1 MADFDGAD
9 LRGARFNECQLDG
22 AEFREATMS
31 RVRIIGSVL
40 EDVEID
46 SYVNRVTVNG
56 VDVVPLV
63 EAELDRRHPE
73 RLALRPTDAEG
84 ARAAVEVVEEMWR
97 PTVERVRRAP
107 DAIAHE
113 RVADEWSFVE
123 TLRHLVL
130 VHDGWFVRA
139 VLRDP
144 SPYHPFGLTAAFLD
158 PTELGIDESIRPTLD
173 DVLLVRDE
181 QRQRLR
187 EFLAPITDDDL
198 VRTLEPNAASGFPPP
213 EARTT
218 LDCLRVLFGEEWA
231 HHQFA
236 VRDLDALEA

>member
-1 MADFDGAD
+1 MADFKGAD
-9 LRGARFNECQLDG
+9 LRGTKFDECQLDG
-22 AEFREATMS
+22 AEFRESTMS

-46 SYVNRVTVNG
+46 SYVHRVTVNG

-73 RLALRPTDAEG
+73 RLELRPTDAEG
-84 ARAAVEVVEEMWR
+84 ARAAIDVVEAMWR

-107 DAIAHE
+107 DAVAHQ

-130 VHDGWFVRA
+130 VHDGWFVRS
-139 VLRDP
+139 VLGDP

-158 PTELGIDESIRPTLD
+158 PADLGIDESVTPSLD
-173 DVLLVRDE
+173 EVLLVRDE
-181 QRQRLR
+181 QRQQLR
-187 EFLAPITDDDL
+187 EFLAPLTDDEL
-198 VRTLEPNAASGFPPP
+198 VRPLEPNAAQGYPPV
-213 EARTT
+213 EGRSA
-218 LDCLRVLFGEEWA
+218 LDCLRVLLDEEWA

-236 VRDLDALEA
+236 VRDLGALEA